1 MSETSRVILTIFGT
15 GLVTWLSR
23 VLPFAVLK
31 KIRLP
36 KIVLEYLSFVPI
48 VIMSALWFDNL
59 FIQHLGQVPTVNVDY
74 LLATFPAVVTAVITK
89 SLLAVVLVG
98 MAALAL
104 IRYL

>member
-1 MSETSRVILTIFGT
+1 MSETSRIVLTIFGT

-31 KIRLP
+31 KVRLP
-36 KIVLEYLSFVPI
+36 QGVIDYLSFVPI

-59 FIQHLGQVPTVNVDY
+59 FNQHLGQLPTVNIDY
-74 LLATFPAVVTAVITK
+74 LLATLPAVVTAVMTK

-98 MAALAL
+98 MGALAL